1 MSGPI
6 KQKLVT
12 CKELAAM
19 ISRGRG
25 WVCAAKSA
33 GAPCVGRL
41 YEVEE
46 FIAWMRANPDFT
58 RGEVYRGRGKK
69 PKRGHRRAKPRAAVY
84 L

>member
-1 MSGPI
+1 
-6 KQKLVT
+6 
-12 CKELAAM
+12 
-19 ISRGRG
+19 
-25 WVCAAKSA
+25 
-33 GAPCVGRL
+33 VGRL